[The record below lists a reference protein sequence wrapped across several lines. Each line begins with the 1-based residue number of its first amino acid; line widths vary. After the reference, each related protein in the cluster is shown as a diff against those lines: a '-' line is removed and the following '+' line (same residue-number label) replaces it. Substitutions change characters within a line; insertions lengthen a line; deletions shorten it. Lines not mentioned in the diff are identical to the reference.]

1 MSPTETVARAETTV
15 DVQVACDDPE
25 IPEPTEIAGWIRAA
39 IAAAGTTRTGP
50 AEVSVRIVDA
60 AEIQALNAS
69 YRRQDRPTNVLSF
82 PAEGAVQP
90 GDEPLLL
97 GDVVVCAPVVR
108 AEAEEQG
115 KSLANHWAH
124 MLVHGTLHLLGYD
137 HEADSD
143 AARMEGLE
151 ATILEAHGI
160 ANPYASP

>member
-1 MSPTETVARAETTV
+1 MARADTTV

-25 IPEPTEIAGWIRAA
+25 IPEPTEIAGWIEAA
-39 IAAAGTTRTGP
+39 IAAAGDTGTGA

-60 AEIQALNAS
+60 AEIQALNAA
-69 YRRQDRPTNVLSF
+69 YRRQDKPTNVLSF
-82 PAEGAVQP
+82 PATGAVQA
-90 GDEPLLL
+90 GDGPLLL

-115 KSLANHWAH
+115 KSPANHWAH

-137 HEADSD
+137 HVADTE